1 MTHSI
6 VSERARMAF
15 AAALLF
21 CAAMTSALA
30 EEVTVEPDHFIR
42 VTSKASLVHL
52 GSLDSFDITTGGVEA
67 ARLMFEHLGKK
78 NPDGLRKA
86 FGIYEKLIPSENFGG
101 EYTALQWLCE
111 LFLAPKKTRAE
122 MLSDPLVLEWYDYLA
137 KNNFAPLKTYLK
149 QKYHLAEWKDKKTPK
164 TAPEYRFLEDFILF
178 NNPER
183 ERWEQTSKMM
193 QVLNLKKGEVVADV
207 GSGPG
212 YFSFKFAKIV
222 GDTGY
227 VYAIDTNKQHMDF
240 VSNFVKKYKVKNVE
254 AVEVKPEGTKLAKK
268 ADVAYLCSLYHN
280 IYASSTFQERDGFIQ
295 SIKDY
300 LKPDGRLVIV
310 DNALVVDKT
319 LPYHGPYISKD
330 LIINQLWYYGFTL
343 VEKYQFIPQRYILVF
358 KLGAERPA
366 TVFDKPLD
374 NDCVPT
380 ASKASVIHF
389 SKGSSSPGFTLG
401 GRKAAGLF
409 YRALETKAPEDVHAA
424 LAAYEELIPKERFGD
439 EYTAFQW
446 FCNYLLASAD
456 DKEKLLADGYVRDY
470 FERLSAD
477 DYKLLKKYLKLKYY
491 LDTKIDDAGVVTE
504 ADGKIKR
511 TDELELAPDAGATQD
526 EVNAWGE
533 FISFENPNRGK
544 WEQTDKMLDFLK
556 IKPGEKIAD
565 LGCGAGYYTFKLSKL
580 TGPDGIVYAID
591 TEKEWLAYVDQE
603 SKKHGVTNVQTV
615 IAKDNNSHMQENSAD
630 LIYICSMYHYMYVI
644 SMEYVRDGFIE
655 GIKKALRK
663 DGRLVIADN
672 AILPDDQNPYFG
684 PAIEPEMIIS
694 QLKFW
699 GFHLVDR
706 AQFIPQRYVLVFQKD

>member
-1 MTHSI
+1 
-6 VSERARMAF
+6 
-15 AAALLF
+15 
-21 CAAMTSALA
+21 
-30 EEVTVEPDHFIR
+30 
-42 VTSKASLVHL
+42 
-52 GSLDSFDITTGGVEA
+52 
-67 ARLMFEHLGKK
+67 
-78 NPDGLRKA
+78 
-86 FGIYEKLIPSENFGG
+86 
-101 EYTALQWLCE
+101 
-111 LFLAPKKTRAE
+111 
-122 MLSDPLVLEWYDYLA
+122 
-137 KNNFAPLKTYLK
+137 
-149 QKYHLAEWKDKKTPK
+149 
-164 TAPEYRFLEDFILF
+164 
-178 NNPER
+178 
-183 ERWEQTSKMM
+183 
-193 QVLNLKKGEVVADV
+193 
-207 GSGPG
+207 
-212 YFSFKFAKIV
+212 
-222 GDTGY
+222 
-227 VYAIDTNKQHMDF
+227 
-240 VSNFVKKYKVKNVE
+240 
-254 AVEVKPEGTKLAKK
+254 
-268 ADVAYLCSLYHN
+268 
-280 IYASSTFQERDGFIQ
+280 
-295 SIKDY
+295 
-300 LKPDGRLVIV
+300 
-310 DNALVVDKT
+310 
-319 LPYHGPYISKD
+319 
-330 LIINQLWYYGFTL
+330 
-343 VEKYQFIPQRYILVF
+343 
-358 KLGAERPA
+358 
-366 TVFDKPLD
+366 
-374 NDCVPT
+374 
-380 ASKASVIHF
+380 
-389 SKGSSSPGFTLG
+389 
-401 GRKAAGLF
+401 
-409 YRALETKAPEDVHAA
+409 
-424 LAAYEELIPKERFGD
+424 
-439 EYTAFQW
+439 
-446 FCNYLLASAD
+446 
-456 DKEKLLADGYVRDY
+456 VRDY

-533 FISFENPNRGK
+533 YIAFENPNRGK

-672 AILPDDQNPYFG
+672 AILPDEQNPYFG